1 MCRIDWNNQSMH
13 GWYQPILFAETR
25 GKCKEG
31 ECTLCWVGAF
41 PSFPA
46 QLCSGNATW
55 KVVDSVKG
63 RKGLVLCN
71 LGSESTKDNARTNK
85 FACSVCLLGQVTTLL
100 WEAERALSWWVRM
113 SGCTRDNKNMNL
125 HQLLQ
130 ATITQPPRL
139 FISFAVHHDF
149 EFQEYTEYTFYCGSR
164 LWSCMP
170 SKLMVGTWQGVVR
183 EGTYTVKELPGMV
196 MRHGVMVTCGAS
208 TEYYNSMLYIT

>member
-1 MCRIDWNNQSMH
+1 MSYVLVLYITSIHTLNMYYTVCIFLHREILCLIYVQN
-13 GWYQPILFAETR
+13 GLEQPIDAWMVSAHSVCR
-25 GKCKEG
+25 NAWKCKEG

-71 LGSESTKDNARTNK
+71 LVSESIKDNARTNK
-85 FACSVCLLGQVTTLL
+85 FVCSVCLLGQVTTLL

-149 EFQEYTEYTFYCGSR
+149 EFQEYTE
-164 LWSCMP
+164 
-170 SKLMVGTWQGVVR
+170 
-183 EGTYTVKELPGMV
+183 
-196 MRHGVMVTCGAS
+196 
-208 TEYYNSMLYIT
+208 